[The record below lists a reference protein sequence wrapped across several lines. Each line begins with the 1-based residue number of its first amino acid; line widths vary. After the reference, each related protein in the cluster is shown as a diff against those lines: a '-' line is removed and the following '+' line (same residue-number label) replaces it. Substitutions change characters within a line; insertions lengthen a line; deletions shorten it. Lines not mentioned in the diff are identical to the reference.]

1 MNGSPNTP
9 WKKKKK
15 KREEGSPYKTRRER
29 NRRKSDAPQ
38 TKRKSFFGF
47 AAIERH
53 ALLEIAIL
61 CSIWGRSRLIGCLRA
76 LLTLTSPRINYWAR
90 RKVRRRQGVGRIH
103 GD

>member
-1 MNGSPNTP
+1 MKERRRKT
-9 WKKKKK
+9 WKKKKNK
-15 KREEGSPYKTRRER
+15 HDESRTCKTRKER

-76 LLTLTSPRINYWAR
+76 LLTLTSPRINLLGEAKNRTTAR
-90 RKVRRRQGVGRIH
+90 RRKNSR
-103 GD
+103 